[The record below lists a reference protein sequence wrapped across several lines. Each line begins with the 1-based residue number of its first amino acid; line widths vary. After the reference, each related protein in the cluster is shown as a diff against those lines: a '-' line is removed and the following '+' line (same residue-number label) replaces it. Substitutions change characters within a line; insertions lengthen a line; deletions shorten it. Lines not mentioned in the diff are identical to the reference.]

1 MPDLDSD
8 HRSKM
13 ATYRIPPRTCLRKT
27 PVRCVSEEGSY
38 DDVGLMHLATRK
50 GVFVWFQVS
59 KLRVRRRER
68 VQLRQ
73 LSDVKIRCF
82 QRVSWCGK
90 LANSTWTWRQ
100 WIYKVVWPHFFILMM
115 CQICRT
121 SRIRWRKGNVI
132 AGLRSLLVIPLN
144 TRCIVCHT
152 CAEQDSKGRKRGHIA
167 IPGILPFI
175 FMHLW

>member
-121 SRIRWRKGNVI
+121 SRIRWR
-132 AGLRSLLVIPLN
+132 GLRECYSRTSKSP
-144 TRCIVCHT
+144 CHT
-152 CAEQDSKGRKRGHIA
+152 AEYSLHSM
-167 IPGILPFI
+167 P
-175 FMHLW
+175 HLRWTRQQG